1 MRDSSVLAEGLRPEI
16 RLALAYAP
24 ARCRN
29 LTLGLLALDQRLG
42 ESIRAAREP
51 VFAQLRLAWWRER
64 LQTRQESE
72 PEPLLAA
79 LQPWGEHRAALAVLA
94 DGWEE
99 MIGEAPL
106 GAESLAACAR
116 ARGQGWG
123 VLAGMLGHDPAEAH
137 RAGEGWAAVDIAAR
151 LSHPQERAAAQALV
165 AAQDWSRPRLP
176 RDLRP
181 LTVLHGLARRSR
193 GAAPLLSGG
202 GALTT
207 ALRLG
212 LLGR

>member
-1 MRDSSVLAEGLRPEI
+1 MRDSSVLAEGLRPDA

-24 ARCRN
+24 AHARAAV
-29 LTLGLLALDQRLG
+29 LGLLALDQRLG
-42 ESIRAAREP
+42 ESIRGAREP
-51 VFAQLRLAWWRER
+51 VLAQLRLAWWRER
-64 LQTRQESE
+64 LQTPQESE

-99 MIGEAPL
+99 LIGEAPL
-106 GAESLAACAR
+106 RPEALAACAA
-116 ARGQGWG
+116 ARGQGWAA
-123 VLAGMLGHDPAEAH
+123 LAAMLGHDPDEAR
-137 RAGEGWAAVDIAAR
+137 RAGQGWAAVDLAAG
-151 LSHPQERAAAQALV
+151 LSHPQERAAAQALA

-176 RDLRP
+176 RELRP
-181 LTVLHGLARRSR
+181 LVVLHGLARRS
-193 GAAPLLSGG
+193 GGHAPLLSGA
-202 GALTT
+202 GALGA

>member
-1 MRDSSVLAEGLRPEI
+1 MRDSRVLADGLRPEL

-24 ARCRN
+24 ARFRH

-79 LQPWGEHRAALAVLA
+79 LQPWGDHRAALAVLA

-137 RAGEGWAAVDIAAR
+137 RAGEGWAAVDLAAR